1 MKKTRTSRTEHAE
14 KTWKFAPTG
23 RSSKVDER
31 VESFLASYFADT
43 PGPVLELPKAS
54 LVLDRAGLARA
65 LSLPRL
71 GDEFSSEHVH
81 SYRLKQGVLHNPV
94 SDRRTTQGVFHI
106 TEGGLPVP
114 DDKIAVSKDTFR
126 TLFHAAVQPPGT
138 HRRLPFTTADD
149 RPIECFVSLLIH
161 PVVCP
166 AVPGFMPEKRM
177 EVLFYTPGSLVS
189 NLDFVESI
197 FGNAGDPYA
206 PGDKA
211 ILHPENW
218 TGHTGCVILAPHL
231 TKLTKKEA
239 GLPHVSGA
247 TARQRRDGMCW
258 KDEKELYNNGGAF
271 KITCRDARGVIVTLI
286 ADNYFGYCKKEVK
299 TQISYSAN
307 LFGFA
312 EEEHAGGAV
321 AFASYDLGDVFWD
334 DGRYLANGASLENT
348 LETLGPKAAELRPEG
363 YAVDAAHPGIFY
375 VPKDA
380 NFNLSKECV
389 SWKKADGST
398 VSIGLLLNHMYV
410 LPNGYKVQLEP
421 PGRRGTVWRLI
432 GTLPEGTLC
441 HKPCTVSG
449 GGKSEISKSLAD
461 AILEGPLYINDL
473 KTDLDTVEAIIA
485 KDYAGRYR
493 DAARTAKPSR
503 PILNPSRSLGSVIKL
518 FTPSPDYTDSYNAW
532 LETIPPHVKDLV
544 FFLKRHHKVD
554 WGADWRSRFSVDL
567 VDGQSGH
574 ELKYAGRRAR
584 TQFLRVGHD
593 EDGSWRVYKLRQD
606 FNAANKVQV
615 EDDITASVVV
625 PRRMLKGLNPRFRH
639 ESVKLVHNCEQRL
652 FQRPDDAIHRGRDR
666 QAELD
671 LTNPGAFLSNFEPLT
686 TADAHTLMDHAIG
699 FSRFTEPVRRLVER
713 FSSDPDTQFFA
724 SPAHPRLVNGQP
736 SKNPRY
742 LQDRPDLTNA
752 RGTYLAAVATRLFRR
767 LPHGQP
773 VPFPVNA
780 VLSGRRMNIPDR
792 AHGIPPLAVYGPI
805 HYQELPELFLD
816 FIASVTGKS
825 PSTTGFGSEGALTKG
840 PFNAL
845 PPIIDLNNALVGF
858 IACGYAGFSSAA
870 GYVGPR
876 RRVDHDVSLL
886 VPEIWCRMR
895 PEEQEPDYLI
905 ANGHLERVENF
916 KFEGRTIHASMLGWR
931 INERFVRDFLGRIF
945 VNPHQVFDAEMLRPE
960 RTDTALFAEAIDN
973 LASTQ
978 REVARQ
984 YFEDGSIRQACPPL
998 KALLHVMKDG
1008 QFEGKTMQ
1016 DTELRRLFTRG
1027 HMMGSDWYR
1036 ARLETAQNVQT
1047 RLWKKHVERLQGEA
1061 AAGKTARTLTGR
1073 LKHAQKELALVRSP
1087 GYLETITGTIGA
1099 DPSIVL

>member
-1 MKKTRTSRTEHAE
+1 MKKIRSSAAKHAE
-14 KTWKFAPTG
+14 ETWKFASMD

-31 VESFLASYFADT
+31 VESFLAAYFMDI
-43 PGPVLELPKAS
+43 PGPQLELPKTS
-54 LVLDRAGLARA
+54 LILDRPGLARV

-81 SYRLKQGVLHNPV
+81 SYRLKQGVLHNPL
-94 SDRRTTQGVFHI
+94 SDRRTTQGAFHI
-106 TEGGLPVP
+106 TEGGLPIP
-114 DDKIAVSKDTFR
+114 DDKVSVPKETFR
-126 TLFHAAVQPPGT
+126 TLFRLATQPPAA

-149 RPIECFVSLLIH
+149 RPVECFVSLLMH

-166 AVPGFMPEKRM
+166 AVPGFMPKKHM
-177 EVLFYTPGSLVS
+177 EVLFYAPGGLVS

-206 PGDKA
+206 TASDA
-211 ILHPENW
+211 ALRPESW

-231 TKLTKKEA
+231 TKLTKKEV
-239 GLPHVSGA
+239 GLPRESAA

-258 KDEKELYNNGGAF
+258 KDEKEFYNDGRAF
-271 KITCRDARGVIVTLI
+271 KITCRDARGVIVTVI

-321 AFASYDLGDVFWD
+321 AFASYDLGDVFCD
-334 DGRYLANGASLENT
+334 DGRYLANGASLENA
-348 LETLGPKAAELRPEG
+348 LETLGRTAAELRPEG
-363 YAVDAAHPGIFY
+363 YAVDSMYPGIFY

-380 NFNLSKECV
+380 LFNLAEERV
-389 SWKKADGST
+389 SWTKADGSSI
-398 VSIGLLLNHMYV
+398 SIGLLLGHTYV
-410 LPNGYKVQLEP
+410 LPNGYKVHLEP
-421 PGRRGTVWRLI
+421 PGRGTVWRLI

-449 GGKSEISKSLAD
+449 GGKSEISKSLFD
-461 AILEGPLYINDL
+461 AILEGPIYVHNL
-473 KTDLDTVEAIIA
+473 KTDLDTVEEIIA
-485 KDYAGRYR
+485 KDYASRYR
-493 DAARTAKPSR
+493 DAARAAKPSR
-503 PILNPSRSLGSVIKL
+503 PILSLSRSLGSVIKL
-518 FTPSPDYTDSYNAW
+518 FTPSPDYTDAYNAW
-532 LETIPPHVKDLV
+532 LETIPPHVKDLI
-544 FFLKRHHKVD
+544 FFLKRHHKTD
-554 WGADWRSRFSVDL
+554 WGMDWRSRFSVDL
-567 VDGQSGH
+567 VDGHPGH
-574 ELKYAGRRAR
+574 ELKYAGQRAR

-606 FNAANKVQV
+606 FSAAGKVQV

-639 ESVKLVHNCEQRL
+639 ESVKLVTNCEQRL

-671 LTNPGAFLSNFEPLT
+671 LTNPGAFLSNFEPMT
-686 TADAHTLMDHAIG
+686 TEDARVLMDDAIG
-699 FSRFTEPVRRLVER
+699 FSRFTEPVRRLVEK
-713 FSSDPDTQFFA
+713 FSSDSDTRFFA
-724 SPAHPRLVNGQP
+724 SPAHPRLVDGKP

-752 RGTYLAAVATRLFRR
+752 RGTYLAAVAARLFRR

-780 VLSGRRMNIPDR
+780 ILVGRRMNIPDR
-792 AHGIPPLAVYGPI
+792 RHGIPPLAVYGPI

-816 FIASVTGKS
+816 FITSVTGKS

-845 PPIIDLNNALVGF
+845 PPVIDLNNALVGF
-858 IACGYAGFSSAA
+858 IVCGYAGFSSAA
-870 GYVGPR
+870 GYVGPH

-905 ANGHLERVENF
+905 ANEYLERIENF
-916 KFEGRTIHASMLGWR
+916 TFEGRTIQAGMLGWR

-945 VNPHQVFDAEMLRPE
+945 VNPHQVFDPGMLRPE
-960 RTDTALFAEAIDN
+960 RADAALFAEAIDN
-973 LASTQ
+973 LVTTQ
-978 REVARQ
+978 REVARR
-984 YFEDGSIRQACPPL
+984 YFEDGSIRQACPPR

-1008 QFEGKTMQ
+1008 QYEGRALE

-1036 ARLETAQNVQT
+1036 ARLEAAQTVQT
-1047 RLWKKHVERLQGEA
+1047 RLWEKHVKRLQSEA
-1061 AAGKTARTLTGR
+1061 TTGTASHALTER
-1073 LKHAQKELALVRSP
+1073 LKHAKKELALVHSP
-1087 GYLETITGTIGA
+1087 AYLEIITGTIGA
-1099 DPSIVL
+1099 DPSIAL